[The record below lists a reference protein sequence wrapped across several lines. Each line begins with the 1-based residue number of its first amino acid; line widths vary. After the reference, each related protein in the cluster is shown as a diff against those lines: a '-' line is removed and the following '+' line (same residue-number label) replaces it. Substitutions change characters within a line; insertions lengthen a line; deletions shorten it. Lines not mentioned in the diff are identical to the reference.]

1 MEEKRVTEVLR
12 MLPDTRYF
20 ERYACAQLKDLSAEY
35 AALCCADRPDLQDAQ
50 GRIGIEVTRA
60 MRENRKD
67 ALAFYREISG
77 RAETVED
84 PAAEGLILH
93 AAKKKIDLLARGEYA
108 AFDKYGLY
116 IFSAYDLT
124 RDALARLLGYFYLMQ
139 RNNQKKYSVLFI
151 NEVQKVYLCD
161 PATQTF
167 LARTVTQ
174 AQQTRY
180 EKKAA
185 GG

>member
-1 MEEKRVTEVLR
+1 

-139 RNNQKKYSVLFI
+139 RNNQKKILRFI
-151 NEVQKVYLCD
+151 HQRSAEGVFVRPGNTNFSCAHRHTGTAD
-161 PATQTF
+161 P
-167 LARTVTQ
+167 L
-174 AQQTRY
+174 
-180 EKKAA
+180 
-185 GG
+185 

>member
-1 MEEKRVTEVLR
+1 
-12 MLPDTRYF
+12 
-20 ERYACAQLKDLSAEY
+20 
-35 AALCCADRPDLQDAQ
+35 
-50 GRIGIEVTRA
+50 
-60 MRENRKD
+60 
-67 ALAFYREISG
+67 
-77 RAETVED
+77 
-84 PAAEGLILH
+84 
-93 AAKKKIDLLARGEYA
+93 
-108 AFDKYGLY
+108 
-116 IFSAYDLT
+116 
-124 RDALARLLGYFYLMQ
+124 MQ

-167 LARTVTQ
+167 LARTVTH